1 MMSTAEFLQQLKL
14 ALAGAL
20 LVLGLG
26 WFLAGSRATVVLLFS

>member
-1 MMSTAEFLQQLKL
+1 MNSTVFLAQLKL

-26 WFLAGSRATVVLLFS
+26 WFLAGSRASIMLLFG